1 MTDLARER
9 DIIRRRLLGQGLAC
23 PQVSAD
29 DHGRDLDL
37 VAGPHGLDL
46 ARVSGMDN
54 LGQSLRVALT
64 TLRGSDVFNTSFG
77 FDGLNALASETD
89 PILLRERLRIA
100 IIQVLRQEP
109 RVRRI
114 VDVQIGDDRLDAPAA
129 GSRELDVRVRFETVT
144 GDQGSADL
152 GG

>member
-1 MTDLARER
+1 MADVMRER
-9 DIIRRRLLGQGLAC
+9 EILRGRLLGQGLAC
-23 PQVSAD
+23 PQLSTD

-37 VAGPHGLDL
+37 VVGPHGLDL

-64 TLRGSDVFNTSFG
+64 TLLGSDLFNTSFG

-100 IIQVLRQEP
+100 IIQVLRKEP

-114 VDVQIGDDRLDAPAA
+114 VDVKIGDDRLEAPVA

-144 GDQGSADL
+144 GEQGSADL